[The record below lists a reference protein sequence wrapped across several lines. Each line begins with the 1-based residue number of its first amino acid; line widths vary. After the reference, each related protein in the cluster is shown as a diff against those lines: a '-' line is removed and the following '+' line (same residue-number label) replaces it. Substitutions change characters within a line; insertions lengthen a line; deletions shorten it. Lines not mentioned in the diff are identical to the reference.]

1 MGAMLV
7 ARIMFISGLSLI
19 VLGIVL
25 AVVASPL
32 LGLVAVVGVVDL
44 VLARMF
50 SSGRFGTGTAEAG
63 GDAEPSVNPYARE
76 D

>member
-1 MGAMLV
+1 MLV
-7 ARIMFISGLSLI
+7 ARIMFVSGLSLI

-25 AVVASPL
+25 AIVVSPL
-32 LGLVAVVGVVDL
+32 LGLVALVGVVDL

-50 SSGRFGTGTAEAG
+50 SSGRFGGETDGGETG
-63 GDAEPSVNPYARE
+63 AEPSVNPYARE

>member
-1 MGAMLV
+1 MLV
-7 ARIMFISGLSLI
+7 ARIMFASGLSLI

-25 AVVASPL
+25 AIVVSPL
-32 LGLVAVVGVVDL
+32 LGLVALAGVVDL

-50 SSGRFGTGTAEAG
+50 RTGRFGMETAG
-63 GDAEPSVNPYARE
+63 GGSGAEPSVNPYARE